1 MTIIQIISALK
12 VSVSPLVMTKGGPV
26 GSTEV
31 LVLNIYKEAF
41 ENFRMGYA
49 SAMAVFV
56 FVVILVFT
64 IIQFRFG
71 EKKVHYK

>member
-1 MTIIQIISALK
+1 MS
-12 VSVSPLVMTKGGPV
+12 
-26 GSTEV
+26 STEV

-49 SAMAVFV
+49 SAVAVFV
-56 FVVILVFT
+56 FLVILAFT
-64 IIQFRFG
+64 IVQFRFG